1 MMSNI
6 ISNTMS
12 TPVTD
17 STSNTMLN
25 PNADHKKNPIAI
37 VTGANSGM
45 GLATTIELAR
55 KGYHVI
61 MACRS
66 EQRGQ
71 EALQEALRQSNSTAI
86 ELMLCDLGSLDS
98 IRRFAHSFNERYDTL
113 DVLMNNA
120 GVVMVKRKE
129 TSDGFEQSIGI
140 NHLGHFLLTLLLI
153 PPLRRAQQGRIV
165 NVSSGAYKAGK
176 IHFEDPHLHKRY
188 NPIKGYAQSK
198 LANVLFT
205 RILAR
210 KVADSRITVNCLHPG
225 AVGTSIGVDRN
236 TGFGTRIM
244 AIVGKLPFFLT
255 PEEGAKTAIY
265 LATSPEVAGV
275 TGKYFYQQ
283 KEQKLQAHAT
293 EDAVAERFWTWSEQQ
308 VGLGSNDQL

>member
-1 MMSNI
+1 MSNQ
-6 ISNTMS
+6 T
-12 TPVTD
+12 
-17 STSNTMLN
+17 
-25 PNADHKKNPIAI
+25 AI

-55 KGYHVI
+55 QGYHVI

-66 EQRGQ
+66 EKRGQ
-71 EALQEALRQSNSTAI
+71 EALQEAVRQSGSSAI
-86 ELMLCDLGSLDS
+86 ELMLCDLGSLES
-98 IRRFAHSFNERYDTL
+98 IRQFARTFRERHDRL
-113 DVLMNNA
+113 DVLVNNA

-153 PPLRRAQQGRIV
+153 EPLKAAKQGRVV

-176 IHFEDPHLHKRY
+176 IHFEDPHLHKGY
-188 NPIKGYAQSK
+188 NPIKSYAQSK

-205 RILAR
+205 RALAR
-210 KVADSRITVNCLHPG
+210 KLSGTSVTVNCLHPG

-244 AIVGKLPFFLT
+244 AFVGKLPFFLS
-255 PEEGAKTAIY
+255 PEEGARTAVY
-265 LATSPEVAGV
+265 LATSPEVVGI
-275 TGKYFYQQ
+275 TGRYFYQQ
-283 KEQKLQAHAT
+283 KEQQLKAHAVD
-293 EDAVAERFWTWSEQQ
+293 DASAERFWTWSEEQ
-308 VGLGSNDQL
+308 VGLKPDEKL

>member
-1 MMSNI
+1 MSNQ
-6 ISNTMS
+6 T
-12 TPVTD
+12 
-17 STSNTMLN
+17 
-25 PNADHKKNPIAI
+25 AI

-55 KGYHVI
+55 QGYRVI

-66 EQRGQ
+66 EKRGQ
-71 EALQEALRQSNSTAI
+71 EALQEAVRQSGSSAI
-86 ELMLCDLGSLDS
+86 ELMLCDLGSLES
-98 IRRFAHSFNERYDTL
+98 IRQFARTFRERHDRL
-113 DVLMNNA
+113 DVLVNNA

-153 PPLRRAQQGRIV
+153 EPLKVAKQGRVV

-176 IHFEDPHLHKRY
+176 IHFEDPHLHKGY
-188 NPIKGYAQSK
+188 NPIKSYAQSK

-205 RILAR
+205 RALAR
-210 KVADSRITVNCLHPG
+210 KLSGTSVTVNCLHPG

-244 AIVGKLPFFLT
+244 AFVGKLPFFLS
-255 PEEGAKTAIY
+255 PEEGARTAVY
-265 LATSPEVAGV
+265 LATSPEVVGI
-275 TGKYFYQQ
+275 TGRYFYQQ
-283 KEQKLQAHAT
+283 KEQQLKTHAVD
-293 EDAVAERFWTWSEQQ
+293 DASAERFWTWSEEQ
-308 VGLGSNDQL
+308 VGLKPDEKL

>member
-1 MMSNI
+1 MSNQ
-6 ISNTMS
+6 T
-12 TPVTD
+12 
-17 STSNTMLN
+17 
-25 PNADHKKNPIAI
+25 AI

-55 KGYHVI
+55 QGYRVI

-66 EQRGQ
+66 EKRGQ
-71 EALQEALRQSNSTAI
+71 EALQEAVRQSGSSAI
-86 ELMLCDLGSLDS
+86 ELMLCDLGSLES
-98 IRRFAHSFNERYDTL
+98 IRQFARTFRERHDCL
-113 DVLMNNA
+113 DVLVNNA

-153 PPLRRAQQGRIV
+153 EPLKAAKQGRVV

-176 IHFEDPHLHKRY
+176 IHFEDPHLHKGY
-188 NPIKGYAQSK
+188 NPIKSYAQSK

-205 RILAR
+205 RVLAR
-210 KVADSRITVNCLHPG
+210 KMSGTSVTVNCLHPG

-244 AIVGKLPFFLT
+244 AFVGKLPFFLS
-255 PEEGAKTAIY
+255 PEEGARTAVY
-265 LATSPEVAGV
+265 LATSPEVVGI
-275 TGKYFYQQ
+275 TGRYYYQQ
-283 KEQKLQAHAT
+283 KEQQLKAHAVD
-293 EDAVAERFWTWSEQQ
+293 DASAERFWTWSEEQ
-308 VGLGSNDQL
+308 VGLKPDEKL

>member
-1 MMSNI
+1 MSNQ
-6 ISNTMS
+6 T
-12 TPVTD
+12 
-17 STSNTMLN
+17 
-25 PNADHKKNPIAI
+25 AI

-55 KGYHVI
+55 QGYSVI

-66 EQRGQ
+66 EKRGQ
-71 EALQEALRQSNSTAI
+71 EALQEAERQSGSSAI
-86 ELMLCDLGSLDS
+86 ELMLCDLGSLES
-98 IRRFAHSFNERYDTL
+98 IRQFARTFRERHDSL
-113 DVLMNNA
+113 DVLVNNA

-153 PPLRRAQQGRIV
+153 EPLKAAKQGRIV

-176 IHFEDPHLHKRY
+176 IHFEDPHLHKGY
-188 NPIKGYAQSK
+188 NPIKSYAQSK

-205 RILAR
+205 RALAS
-210 KVADSRITVNCLHPG
+210 KMSGTSVTVNCLHPG

-244 AIVGKLPFFLT
+244 AFVGKLPFFLS
-255 PEEGAKTAIY
+255 PEEGARTAVY
-265 LATSPEVAGV
+265 LATSPEVVGI
-275 TGKYFYQQ
+275 TGRYFYKQ
-283 KEQKLQAHAT
+283 KEQQLKTHAVD
-293 EDAVAERFWTWSEQQ
+293 DASAERFWTWSEEQA
-308 VGLGSNDQL
+308 GLKPDEKL

>member
-1 MMSNI
+1 
-6 ISNTMS
+6 
-12 TPVTD
+12 
-17 STSNTMLN
+17 MLN

-45 GLATTIELAR
+45 GLSTTIELAR

-210 KVADSRITVNCLHPG
+210 KVADSRIIVNCLHPG

-293 EDAVAERFWTWSEQQ
+293 DDAVAERFWTWSEQQ
-308 VGLGSNDQL
+308 VGLGSNDQV

>member
-1 MMSNI
+1 MSNQ
-6 ISNTMS
+6 T
-12 TPVTD
+12 
-17 STSNTMLN
+17 
-25 PNADHKKNPIAI
+25 AI

-55 KGYHVI
+55 QGYRVI

-66 EQRGQ
+66 EKRGQ
-71 EALQEALRQSNSTAI
+71 EALQEAVRQSGSSAI

-98 IRRFAHSFNERYDTL
+98 IRQFAGTFRERHDHL
-113 DVLMNNA
+113 DVLVNNA

-153 PPLRRAQQGRIV
+153 EPLKAAKQGRVV

-176 IHFEDPHLHKRY
+176 IHFEDPHLHKGY
-188 NPIKGYAQSK
+188 NPIKSYAQSK

-205 RILAR
+205 RALAS
-210 KVADSRITVNCLHPG
+210 KLSGTSVTVNCLHPG

-244 AIVGKLPFFLT
+244 AFAGKLPFFLS
-255 PEEGAKTAIY
+255 PEEGRERLFIWPQALKSSASPVV
-265 LATSPEVAGV
+265 TSINR
-275 TGKYFYQQ
+275 K
-283 KEQKLQAHAT
+283 
-293 EDAVAERFWTWSEQQ
+293 S
-308 VGLGSNDQL
+308 SS

>member
-1 MMSNI
+1 MSI
-6 ISNTMS
+6 QT
-12 TPVTD
+12 
-17 STSNTMLN
+17 
-25 PNADHKKNPIAI
+25 AI

-55 KGYHVI
+55 QGYRVI

-66 EQRGQ
+66 EKRGQ
-71 EALQEALRQSNSTAI
+71 QALQEALRQSGSNAI

-98 IRRFAHSFNERYDTL
+98 IRHFAQTFRERYDTL
-113 DVLMNNA
+113 DVLINNA

-153 PPLRRAQQGRIV
+153 EPLKAAKQGRIV

-176 IHFEDPHLHKRY
+176 IHFADPHLHHGY
-188 NPIKGYAQSK
+188 NPIKSYAQSK

-205 RILAR
+205 RALAH
-210 KVADSRITVNCLHPG
+210 KVADTRITVNCLHPG

-244 AIVGKLPFFLT
+244 ALAAKLPFFLS
-255 PEEGAKTAIY
+255 PEEGAQTAIY

-275 TGKYFYQQ
+275 TGRYFYQQ
-283 KEQKLQAHAT
+283 KEQQLKAHAT
-293 EDAVAERFWTWSEQQ
+293 DDATAERFWTWSEEQ
-308 VGLGSNDQL
+308 VGLKADERL

>member
-1 MMSNI
+1 MSI
-6 ISNTMS
+6 QT
-12 TPVTD
+12 
-17 STSNTMLN
+17 
-25 PNADHKKNPIAI
+25 AI

-55 KGYHVI
+55 QGYRVI

-66 EQRGQ
+66 EKRG
-71 EALQEALRQSNSTAI
+71 EKALQEAVRQSGSSAI
-86 ELMLCDLGSLDS
+86 ELMLCDLGSLES
-98 IRRFAHSFNERYDTL
+98 IRQFARSFHEHHDHL
-113 DVLMNNA
+113 DVLVNNA

-153 PPLRRAQQGRIV
+153 EPLKAATQGRVV

-176 IHFEDPHLHKRY
+176 IHFEDPHLHKGY
-188 NPIKGYAQSK
+188 NPIKSYAQSK

-205 RILAR
+205 RALAR
-210 KVADSRITVNCLHPG
+210 KLSGTSVTVNCLHPG

-244 AIVGKLPFFLT
+244 AFVGKLPFFLS
-255 PEEGAKTAIY
+255 PEEGARTAVY
-265 LATSPEVAGV
+265 LATSPEVVGI
-275 TGKYFYQQ
+275 TGRYFYQQ
-283 KEQKLQAHAT
+283 KEQQLKAHAVD
-293 EDAVAERFWTWSEQQ
+293 DASAERFWTWSEDQ
-308 VGLGSNDQL
+308 VGLKPDEKL

>member
-1 MMSNI
+1 MSI
-6 ISNTMS
+6 QT
-12 TPVTD
+12 
-17 STSNTMLN
+17 
-25 PNADHKKNPIAI
+25 AI

-55 KGYHVI
+55 QGYRVI

-66 EQRGQ
+66 EKRGQ
-71 EALQEALRQSNSTAI
+71 EALQEAVRQSGSSAI
-86 ELMLCDLGSLDS
+86 ELMLCDLGSLES
-98 IRRFAHSFNERYDTL
+98 IRQFAHTFRERHDRL
-113 DVLMNNA
+113 DVLVNNA

-153 PPLRRAQQGRIV
+153 EPLKAAKQGRVV

-176 IHFEDPHLHKRY
+176 IHFEDPHLHKGY
-188 NPIKGYAQSK
+188 NPIKSYAQSK

-205 RILAR
+205 RALAR
-210 KVADSRITVNCLHPG
+210 KMSGTSVTVNCLHPG

-244 AIVGKLPFFLT
+244 AFVGKLPFFLS
-255 PEEGAKTAIY
+255 PEEGAQTAVY
-265 LATSPEVAGV
+265 LATSPEVVGI
-275 TGKYFYQQ
+275 TGRYYYQQ
-283 KEQKLQAHAT
+283 KEQQLKANAVD
-293 EDAVAERFWTWSEQQ
+293 DASAERFWTWSEEQ
-308 VGLGSNDQL
+308 VGLKPDEKL

>member
-1 MMSNI
+1 MSNQ
-6 ISNTMS
+6 T
-12 TPVTD
+12 
-17 STSNTMLN
+17 
-25 PNADHKKNPIAI
+25 AI

-55 KGYHVI
+55 QGYRVI

-66 EQRGQ
+66 EKRGQ
-71 EALQEALRQSNSTAI
+71 EALQEAVRQSGSSAI
-86 ELMLCDLGSLDS
+86 ELMLCDLGSLES
-98 IRRFAHSFNERYDTL
+98 IRQFACTFRERHDRL
-113 DVLMNNA
+113 DVLVNNA

-153 PPLRRAQQGRIV
+153 EPLKAATQGRVV

-176 IHFEDPHLHKRY
+176 IHFEDPHLHKSY
-188 NPIKGYAQSK
+188 NPIKSYAQSK

-205 RILAR
+205 RALAR
-210 KVADSRITVNCLHPG
+210 KLSGTSVTVNCLHPG

-244 AIVGKLPFFLT
+244 AFVGKLPFFLS
-255 PEEGAKTAIY
+255 PEEGARTAVY
-265 LATSPEVAGV
+265 LATSPEVVGI
-275 TGKYFYQQ
+275 TGRYFYQQ
-283 KEQKLQAHAT
+283 KEQQLKAHAVD
-293 EDAVAERFWTWSEQQ
+293 DASAERFWTWSEEQ
-308 VGLGSNDQL
+308 VGLQPDEKL

>member
-1 MMSNI
+1 MAI
-6 ISNTMS
+6 QT
-12 TPVTD
+12 
-17 STSNTMLN
+17 
-25 PNADHKKNPIAI
+25 AI

-55 KGYHVI
+55 QGYSVI

-66 EQRGQ
+66 EKRGQ
-71 EALQEALRQSNSTAI
+71 EALQEAVRQSGSSAI
-86 ELMLCDLGSLDS
+86 ELMLCDLGSLES
-98 IRRFAHSFNERYDTL
+98 IRQFARTFRERHDCL
-113 DVLMNNA
+113 DVLVNNA

-153 PPLRRAQQGRIV
+153 EPLKAAKQGRVV

-176 IHFEDPHLHKRY
+176 IHFEDPHLHKGY
-188 NPIKGYAQSK
+188 NPIKSYAQSK

-205 RILAR
+205 RALAR
-210 KVADSRITVNCLHPG
+210 KMSGTSVTVNCLHPG

-244 AIVGKLPFFLT
+244 AFVGKLPFFLSS
-255 PEEGAKTAIY
+255 EEGARTAVY
-265 LATSPEVAGV
+265 LATSPEVVGI
-275 TGKYFYQQ
+275 TGRYYYQQ
-283 KEQKLQAHAT
+283 KEQQLKAHAVD
-293 EDAVAERFWTWSEQQ
+293 DASAERFWTWSEEQ
-308 VGLGSNDQL
+308 VGLRDDEKL

>member
-6 ISNTMS
+6 VSNTVS
-12 TPVTD
+12 TPETD
-17 STSNTMLN
+17 SSSNPTSR
-25 PNADHKKNPIAI
+25 PNADHRKNPIAI

-71 EALQEALRQSNSTAI
+71 EALQEALRQSGSATI

-98 IRRFAHSFNERYDTL
+98 IRQFAHSFNERYDTL

-188 NPIKGYAQSK
+188 NPIKSYAQSK

-244 AIVGKLPFFLT
+244 AFVGKLPFFLT

-293 EDAVAERFWTWSEQQ
+293 DDAVAERFWTWSEQQ
-308 VGLGSNDQL
+308 VGLGPSEQL

>member
-12 TPVTD
+12 TPETD
-17 STSNTMLN
+17 SMSNTMLN

-98 IRRFAHSFNERYDTL
+98 IRKFAHSFNERYDML

-293 EDAVAERFWTWSEQQ
+293 DDAVAERFWTWSEQQ

>member
-1 MMSNI
+1 MFNQ
-6 ISNTMS
+6 T
-12 TPVTD
+12 
-17 STSNTMLN
+17 
-25 PNADHKKNPIAI
+25 AI

-55 KGYHVI
+55 QGYRVI

-66 EQRGQ
+66 EKRGQ
-71 EALQEALRQSNSTAI
+71 ESLQEAVRQSGSSAI
-86 ELMLCDLGSLDS
+86 ELMLCDLGSLES
-98 IRRFAHSFNERYDTL
+98 IRQFARTFRERHDSL
-113 DVLMNNA
+113 DVLVNNA

-153 PPLRRAQQGRIV
+153 EPLKAAKQGRVV

-176 IHFEDPHLHKRY
+176 IHFEDPHLHKSY
-188 NPIKGYAQSK
+188 NPIKSYAQSK

-205 RILAR
+205 RALAR
-210 KVADSRITVNCLHPG
+210 KLSGTSVTVNCLHPG

-244 AIVGKLPFFLT
+244 AFVGKLPFFLS
-255 PEEGAKTAIY
+255 PEEGARTAIY
-265 LATSPEVAGV
+265 LATSPEVVGI
-275 TGKYFYQQ
+275 TGRYFYQQ
-283 KEQKLQAHAT
+283 KEQQLKAHAVD
-293 EDAVAERFWTWSEQQ
+293 DASAERFWTWSEEQ
-308 VGLGSNDQL
+308 VGLKPDEKL

>member
-1 MMSNI
+1 
-6 ISNTMS
+6 
-12 TPVTD
+12 
-17 STSNTMLN
+17 
-25 PNADHKKNPIAI
+25 
-37 VTGANSGM
+37 M

-71 EALQEALRQSNSTAI
+71 EALQEALRQSGSATI

-98 IRRFAHSFNERYDTL
+98 IRQFAHSFNERYDTL

-188 NPIKGYAQSK
+188 NPIKSYAQSK

-244 AIVGKLPFFLT
+244 AFVGKLPFFLT

-293 EDAVAERFWTWSEQQ
+293 DDAVAERFWTWSEQQ
-308 VGLGSNDQL
+308 VGLGPSEQL

>member
-1 MMSNI
+1 MSNQ
-6 ISNTMS
+6 T
-12 TPVTD
+12 
-17 STSNTMLN
+17 
-25 PNADHKKNPIAI
+25 AI

-55 KGYHVI
+55 QGYHVI

-66 EQRGQ
+66 EKRGQ
-71 EALQEALRQSNSTAI
+71 EALQEAVRQSGSSAI
-86 ELMLCDLGSLDS
+86 ELMLCDLGSLES
-98 IRRFAHSFNERYDTL
+98 IRQFARTFRERHDRL
-113 DVLMNNA
+113 DVLVNNA

-153 PPLRRAQQGRIV
+153 EPLKAAKQGRVV

-176 IHFEDPHLHKRY
+176 IHFEDPHLHKGY
-188 NPIKGYAQSK
+188 NPIKSYAQSK

-205 RILAR
+205 RALAG
-210 KVADSRITVNCLHPG
+210 KMSGTSVTVNCLHPG

-244 AIVGKLPFFLT
+244 AFVGKLPFFLS
-255 PEEGAKTAIY
+255 PEEGARTAVY
-265 LATSPEVAGV
+265 LATSPEVVGI
-275 TGKYFYQQ
+275 TGRYYYQQ
-283 KEQKLQAHAT
+283 KEQQLKAHAVD
-293 EDAVAERFWTWSEQQ
+293 DASAERFWTWSEEQ
-308 VGLGSNDQL
+308 VGLKPDEKL

>member
-1 MMSNI
+1 MSNQ
-6 ISNTMS
+6 T
-12 TPVTD
+12 
-17 STSNTMLN
+17 
-25 PNADHKKNPIAI
+25 AI

-55 KGYHVI
+55 QGYHVI

-66 EQRGQ
+66 EKRGQ
-71 EALQEALRQSNSTAI
+71 EALQEAVGQSGSSAI
-86 ELMLCDLGSLDS
+86 ELMLCDLGALES
-98 IRRFAHSFNERYDTL
+98 IRQFARTFRERHDRL
-113 DVLMNNA
+113 DVLVNNA

-153 PPLRRAQQGRIV
+153 EPLKAAKQGRVV

-176 IHFEDPHLHKRY
+176 IHFEDPHLHKGY
-188 NPIKGYAQSK
+188 NPIKSYAQSK

-205 RILAR
+205 RALAG
-210 KVADSRITVNCLHPG
+210 KMSGTSVTVNCLHPG

-244 AIVGKLPFFLT
+244 AFVGKLPFFLS
-255 PEEGAKTAIY
+255 PEEGARTAVY
-265 LATSPEVAGV
+265 LATSPEVVGI
-275 TGKYFYQQ
+275 TGRYYYQQ
-283 KEQKLQAHAT
+283 KEQQLKAHAVD
-293 EDAVAERFWTWSEQQ
+293 DASAERFWTWSEEQ
-308 VGLGSNDQL
+308 VGLRDDEKL